1 MELYREIPKLRE
13 GLGSHSN
20 CESELIFI
28 YLVCDLIL
36 LGHPRGV
43 SYLPPAC
50 PGRLKFVLLTHS
62 SLAAQTLSVIVCSRL
77 DPE

>member
-20 CESELIFI
+20 CESELILI
-28 YLVCDLIL
+28 YLVCKLTTLIL

-43 SYLPPAC
+43 SYLSAAC
-50 PGRLKFVLLTHS
+50 PGRLKLAFIDATHLLPRRH
-62 SLAAQTLSVIVCSRL
+62 
-77 DPE
+77 